1 MVRAFGER
9 SGTLRALVYRG
20 PWDIGVETRPDPVP
34 GPGEVVLEVLATGI
48 CGSDLHGFTGENGR
62 RFPDQV
68 MGHETVCRVVGGD
81 YAQDTLVTVNPVLAC
96 GECAACKEGQQP
108 RCRTKRVIGVDPA
121 ISAAFAEL
129 LVAPAA
135 NLVPLPAAMKPEL
148 GALVEP
154 LAVGSH
160 AVARGEATPDDVVL
174 VVGGGPIGQAC
185 ALAAQRAGV
194 TRLAVSEPVAAR
206 RALLDAVGIAS
217 FDPTEGAWPDV
228 LQAVLGDLP
237 TLVIDA
243 VGSSRSLA
251 DALTATDLGGRVVL
265 VGMHT
270 PQLTVPAYAVSVEER
285 TVVGSFCY
293 TDAEFRAT
301 AEWVGTAPDTMLD
314 RLIEGR
320 VSLVE
325 APQALDA
332 LAKGDLTASKVLI
345 LPNT

>member
-20 PWDIGVETRPDPVP
+20 PWDIGVESRADPVP
-34 GPGEVVLEVLATGI
+34 GPGEVLLEVLATGI

-62 RFPDQV
+62 RSPSQV
-68 MGHETVCRVVGGD
+68 MGHETVCRVVSGD
-81 YAQDTLVTVNPVLAC
+81 FEPGALVTVNPVLAC

-121 ISAAFAEL
+121 LSAAFAEL

-135 NLVPLPAAMKPEL
+135 NLVALPASMPVEL

-160 AVARGEATPDDVVL
+160 AVARGEAAKDDVVL

-194 TRLAVSEPVAAR
+194 SRLAVSEPVPAR
-206 RALLDAVGIAS
+206 RALLEAVGIAS
-217 FDPTEGAWPDV
+217 FGPSDDAWTDV
-228 LQAVLGDLP
+228 LTAELGGQP

-301 AEWVGTAPDTMLD
+301 AEWVGTAPEGLD

-320 VSLVE
+320 AAMAD
-325 APQALDA
+325 APESFRA
-332 LAKGDLTASKVLI
+332 LANGDLTASKVLV
-345 LPNT
+345 LPNS